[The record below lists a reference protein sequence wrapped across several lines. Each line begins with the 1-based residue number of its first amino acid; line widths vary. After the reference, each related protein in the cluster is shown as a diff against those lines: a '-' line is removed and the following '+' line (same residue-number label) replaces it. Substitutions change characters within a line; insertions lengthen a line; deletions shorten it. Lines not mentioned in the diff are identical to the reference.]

1 MKEPTTKQLIL
12 ILAAGSLT
20 TMAGG
25 VVAPVLPDIKEQLNL
40 DPVFAGNLVSMH
52 CLTIALF
59 SPLLGMIADKISPIR
74 VLVPALFCYGIAGS
88 AGAFMTGF
96 WSLLA
101 TRALLGAA
109 AGGIAATSLGLLTGM
124 YQGEARSQA
133 LGYATATLTITG
145 IIYPILG
152 GLVGNYSWQFAFY
165 LYSIAIPLALLAAA
179 LFPFKLTAPNQNQNS
194 GLRKRLL
201 QILTRPPVWRLL
213 LIIGLASVAMYAV
226 SIYAPSYLRDI
237 LNLSTSLNGIVLGSR
252 VLGAGIISAF
262 GAKPLAKAIGIGG
275 ATGVGFGIVALTL
288 SSIPIL
294 TQFYPILFAALLFG
308 FGFGLVLPNLYNTLA
323 NLAPHDMRSSILAA
337 GIGSGFLGQFLSP
350 IILAPV
356 QLWGGLET
364 VFYGAAIIAMGAG
377 LLLASAKNLA
387 VDS

>member
-1 MKEPTTKQLIL
+1 
-12 ILAAGSLT
+12 
-20 TMAGG
+20 
-25 VVAPVLPDIKEQLNL
+25 
-40 DPVFAGNLVSMH
+40 
-52 CLTIALF
+52 
-59 SPLLGMIADKISPIR
+59 
-74 VLVPALFCYGIAGS
+74 
-88 AGAFMTGF
+88 
-96 WSLLA
+96 
-101 TRALLGAA
+101 
-109 AGGIAATSLGLLTGM
+109 M

-152 GLVGNYSWQFAFY
+152 GLVENYSWQFAFY

-226 SIYAPSYLRDI
+226 SIYAPSYLRDT

>member
-109 AGGIAATSLGLLTGM
+109 AGGIAAT
-124 YQGEARSQA
+124 
-133 LGYATATLTITG
+133 
-145 IIYPILG
+145 
-152 GLVGNYSWQFAFY
+152 
-165 LYSIAIPLALLAAA
+165 IAIR
-179 LFPFKLTAPNQNQNS
+179 N
-194 GLRKRLL
+194 
-201 QILTRPPVWRLL
+201 
-213 LIIGLASVAMYAV
+213 
-226 SIYAPSYLRDI
+226 
-237 LNLSTSLNGIVLGSR
+237 
-252 VLGAGIISAF
+252 
-262 GAKPLAKAIGIGG
+262 
-275 ATGVGFGIVALTL
+275 
-288 SSIPIL
+288 
-294 TQFYPILFAALLFG
+294 
-308 FGFGLVLPNLYNTLA
+308 
-323 NLAPHDMRSSILAA
+323 DM
-337 GIGSGFLGQFLSP
+337 
-350 IILAPV
+350 
-356 QLWGGLET
+356 
-364 VFYGAAIIAMGAG
+364 
-377 LLLASAKNLA
+377 
-387 VDS
+387 